1 MTDIDPSAPLLFR
14 LALAFGRPFG
24 VYYVP
29 ENHFQFVKRMER
41 YHRVEHAG
49 FHHHNR
55 LIESLG
61 PLIKAGPEVFS
72 YTFNGLPAQDGLQV
86 GLRLALLYNFEPE
99 KTKLTTAARLAALP
113 REVFYEIVA
122 NRARRALVSIVSA
135 YTAEQ
140 VCRGQEFEN
149 IEKQVVVDANQRLAP
164 LGISISG
171 PMVLQVMP
179 PDSLRARFE
188 GVAQRRVQVEAMREF
203 HSTEMSRAL
212 AAELIEGVSARGS
225 GEQYV
230 NPSASSGQAVS
241 DALNT
246 YNQPDSN
253 ASPTLPA
260 DPERKSFLKSPKK

>member
-1 MTDIDPSAPLLFR
+1 
-14 LALAFGRPFG
+14 
-24 VYYVP
+24 
-29 ENHFQFVKRMER
+29 
-41 YHRVEHAG
+41 
-49 FHHHNR
+49 
-55 LIESLG
+55 
-61 PLIKAGPEVFS
+61 
-72 YTFNGLPAQDGLQV
+72 
-86 GLRLALLYNFEPE
+86 
-99 KTKLTTAARLAALP
+99 AALP

-260 DPERKSFLKSPKK
+260 DPERKSFLKPPKK